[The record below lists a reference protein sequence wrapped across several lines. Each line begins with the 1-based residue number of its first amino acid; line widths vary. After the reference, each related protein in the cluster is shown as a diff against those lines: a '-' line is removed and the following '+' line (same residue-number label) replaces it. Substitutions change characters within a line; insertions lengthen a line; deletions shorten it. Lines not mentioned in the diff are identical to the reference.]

1 MSSESERAGIR
12 KFVRHRLRDEPD
24 LSKLTLGLLKR
35 QYLVHVGHESL
46 SPEAKALMKQV
57 VEEELANMQDSDND
71 ESDCEVEEP
80 HIKRKRVKHEEE
92 SEEEKESRAKKR
104 RSASSALLSESED
117 KTGSEDERQSKSS
130 SEGEKHE
137 VKKSGL
143 KRNPESKEE
152 PVSED
157 SVDEEMNESKSKSNE
172 ASVCSSPEQKLNGQ
186 KITAKAK
193 NTDIKNANGGT
204 KTSESDAESSSEK
217 SDSSNGRVS
226 AKNKGKV
233 LENKRDNGSDS
244 DSSSLPSLEDEK
256 DHEKKTKQEKKKTKD
271 EKKKTGKKDETS
283 RSKKPDGEKA
293 IIKLKR
299 YISLCGVRKNYKKM
313 LEGCKSIKA
322 KVAVLKK
329 ELEDLGV
336 QGNPSI
342 EKCKKIR
349 MKREEAQEVAELDV
363 GNIIST
369 QGRPKRRGISARQEY
384 NELPSSAY
392 QRTLNSS
399 SGSDRENQTSRER
412 KKISEWT
419 NLRGIISDDGDSS

>member
-1 MSSESERAGIR
+1 MSSEKERAGIR
-12 KFVRHRLRDEPD
+12 KFVRRQLRDEPD
-24 LSKLTLGLLKR
+24 LSKLTLGLLKK
-35 QYLVHVGHESL
+35 QYLVHVGRESL
-46 SPEAKALMKQV
+46 SPEAKAVMKQV
-57 VEEELANMQDSDND
+57 VEEELANMQDSEDD

-80 HIKRKRVKHEEE
+80 HIKRKREKQQEEEE
-92 SEEEKESRAKKR
+92 SEEENESRAKKR
-104 RSASSALLSESED
+104 RSASSASESED

-130 SEGEKHE
+130 SEGENHD
-137 VKKSGL
+137 VKKSD
-143 KRNPESKEE
+143 PECKEE
-152 PVSED
+152 PVRDD
-157 SVDEEMNESKSKSNE
+157 SSDDEMNESKSKSNE
-172 ASVCSSPEQKLNGQ
+172 SVCSSPEQKL
-186 KITAKAK
+186 KIKANAK
-193 NTDIKNANGGT
+193 NGEIKNANGGK

-217 SDSSNGRVS
+217 SDASNGRVS
-226 AKNKGKV
+226 SKNKGKV

-244 DSSSLPSLEDEK
+244 DSSSPPSLEEEK
-256 DHEKKTKQEKKKTKD
+256 DHEKKTKD
-271 EKKKTGKKDETS
+271 EKKKTIKRDETS
-283 RSKKPDGEKA
+283 RSQKPDSEKA
-293 IIKLKR
+293 IVRLKR

-363 GNIIST
+363 GNIITT
-369 QGRPKRRGISARQEY
+369 QGRPKRRGISARMES
-384 NELPSSAY
+384 NGSPSSAY

>member
-1 MSSESERAGIR
+1 MSSEKERAGIR
-12 KFVRHRLRDEPD
+12 KFVRRQLRDEPD
-24 LSKLTLGLLKR
+24 LSKLTLGLLKK
-35 QYLVHVGHESL
+35 QYLVHVGRESL
-46 SPEAKALMKQV
+46 SPEAKAVMKQV
-57 VEEELANMQDSDND
+57 VEEELANMQDSEDD

-80 HIKRKRVKHEEE
+80 HIKRKREKQQEEEE
-92 SEEEKESRAKKR
+92 SEEENESRAKKR
-104 RSASSALLSESED
+104 RSASSASESED

-130 SEGEKHE
+130 SEGENHE
-137 VKKSGL
+137 VKKSDP
-143 KRNPESKEE
+143 KRNPECKEE
-152 PVSED
+152 PVRDD
-157 SVDEEMNESKSKSNE
+157 SSDDEMNESKSKSNE
-172 ASVCSSPEQKLNGQ
+172 SVCSSPEQKL
-186 KITAKAK
+186 KIKANAK
-193 NTDIKNANGGT
+193 NGEIKNANGGK

-217 SDSSNGRVS
+217 SDASNGRVS
-226 AKNKGKV
+226 SKNKGKV

-244 DSSSLPSLEDEK
+244 DSSSPPSLEEEK
-256 DHEKKTKQEKKKTKD
+256 DHEKKTKD
-271 EKKKTGKKDETS
+271 EKKKTIKRDETS
-283 RSKKPDGEKA
+283 RSQKPDSEKA
-293 IIKLKR
+293 IVRLKR

-363 GNIIST
+363 GNIITT
-369 QGRPKRRGISARQEY
+369 QGRPKRRGISARMES
-384 NELPSSAY
+384 NGSPSSAY